1 MRNVLP
7 HILEKDKFY
16 EKSVFLPVQDLFW
29 ARDYLLTVKYIVGS
43 LSAQVVV
50 LGCMVYIS

>member
-1 MRNVLP
+1 MGNVLP

-29 ARDYLLTVKYIVGS
+29 ARDYLSTSKIYSWFTIRSSSS
-43 LSAQVVV
+43 LR
-50 LGCMVYIS
+50 LYGLH